1 MMERLEAEL
10 NVDSGTESL
19 PEQSEQSQ
27 QKPKS
32 YSKSEE
38 ARDIIYIIDK
48 KIMVLMHVIYRRSR
62 KMVATHSSV
71 Q

>member
-38 ARDIIYIIDK
+38 ARILLRYN
-48 KIMVLMHVIYRRSR
+48 LHN
-62 KMVATHSSV
+62 
-71 Q
+71 

>member
-19 PEQSEQSQ
+19 PEQSQ

-38 ARDIIYIIDK
+38 ARILLRYN
-48 KIMVLMHVIYRRSR
+48 LHN
-62 KMVATHSSV
+62 
-71 Q
+71 